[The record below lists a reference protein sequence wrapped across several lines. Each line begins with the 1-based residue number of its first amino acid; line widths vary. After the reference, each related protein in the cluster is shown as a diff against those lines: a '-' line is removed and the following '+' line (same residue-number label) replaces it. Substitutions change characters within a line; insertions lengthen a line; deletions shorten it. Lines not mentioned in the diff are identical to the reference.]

1 MIKINDIKT
10 SIVRLLK
17 KTNDI
22 DVYFIEV
29 SKTDSNDTENI
40 MDKYFFVDLIPINE
54 TLFGAKQRDKV
65 FLADV
70 AYINDN
76 ADFNL
81 FYDWYEQMN
90 LLFHPYIKIADR
102 CITIE
107 NTNFRITESIGHYS
121 FTLKFRDDVDEH
133 EDGTVA
139 ENLNIIIKQEG

>member
-17 KTNDI
+17 KANDI
-22 DVYFIEV
+22 DVYFNEV
-29 SKTDSNDTENI
+29 SKTDYEENI
-40 MDKYFFVDLIPINE
+40 MDKYFFVDLIPINDS
-54 TLFGAKQRDKV
+54 LFGAKQRDRV
-65 FLADV
+65 FLVDI

-76 ADFNL
+76 ADFNF
-81 FYDWYEQMN
+81 FYDWYERISA
-90 LLFHPYIKIADR
+90 LFTPYIKINDR

-107 NTNFRITESIGHYS
+107 NTNFRITESIGHFS

-139 ENLNIIIKQEG
+139 ENINIIIKQEG